1 MGGAP
6 TPAAPASS
14 SSSSSAA
21 AAGVASL
28 SLSAPGPS
36 RRTSRSRTPPRLYLA
51 VDCGG
56 TKAAAVVCD
65 GSGRVRGRGFGGP
78 ANYTDVGLAA
88 FLRSVDCAV
97 RAALANV
104 ADATPSA
111 SAAPRSASRS
121 PQDASPYFTPSPVR
135 APAPAEQLDAA
146 RLSPPTGVAPA
157 DGSPAPFEAAWF
169 GIAGVDSAADV
180 TALSPHLAALLGL
193 PYPSPRLIVA
203 NDTSL
208 LAAPV
213 TDPAH
218 AHIRSGVVVIAG
230 TGSIVMSFGQSDTGL
245 LKTLGRVGGFGWLLG
260 DEGSGY
266 AVGRDAVRLVL
277 DQADRERLLAEPG
290 TSSCSPV
297 RCGEEQVET
306 AEHRLRDRILKHWG
320 LSSTDDL
327 LNAVYSNDTPPSFP
341 AIGASAAPSVASSSP
356 SPATSRRGSV
366 HSDSPSEDDDE
377 EDAAGGHTMIAYDR
391 STSSARPAL
400 HESHATVRGRS
411 SPRTAEA
418 VSAAAD
424 ATAEPSASLL
434 PPSAPLVDTQ
444 ALGSP
449 IPSLCPSPSAPT
461 VELPTGESSSAA
473 PQRERRPSLSLP
485 LGAGSSEGA
494 AAVSPGAVATAAAHA
509 VGERKHRLA
518 SLAPLVFHLAFAHT
532 DATCLAILRRQARA
546 IAEQVCEVLR
556 PGPSSAAHLRADRS
570 VLCCGGSLVGVARY
584 RAVLEEELARLG
596 VVFARV
602 EYVGDPAMRGAAA
615 LAGVWEAK
623 QTAP

>member
-97 RAALANV
+97 
-104 ADATPSA
+104 P
-111 SAAPRSASRS
+111 
-121 PQDASPYFTPSPVR
+121 
-135 APAPAEQLDAA
+135 PAEQLDAA

-341 AIGASAAPSVASSSP
+341 AIGASAAPS
-356 SPATSRRGSV
+356 
-366 HSDSPSEDDDE
+366 
-377 EDAAGGHTMIAYDR
+377 
-391 STSSARPAL
+391 
-400 HESHATVRGRS
+400 
-411 SPRTAEA
+411 
-418 VSAAAD
+418 
-424 ATAEPSASLL
+424 
-434 PPSAPLVDTQ
+434 
-444 ALGSP
+444 
-449 IPSLCPSPSAPT
+449 
-461 VELPTGESSSAA
+461 
-473 PQRERRPSLSLP
+473 
-485 LGAGSSEGA
+485 
-494 AAVSPGAVATAAAHA
+494 
-509 VGERKHRLA
+509 RKHRLA